1 MALLTLHNGGLHM
14 IHSGKARAN
23 RDQQRRSLVDMIKQ
37 QQMRSNDVVALH
49 DPAADPRHV
58 AFIQSKLNK

>member
-1 MALLTLHNGGLHM
+1 M